1 MKPVLST
8 EEVVRLE
15 DIIEREG
22 TSKAELMELAGEF
35 AANEVLKLNPDRV
48 LVLVGFG
55 NNGGDGWVA
64 ADILSH
70 KGVDVD
76 IVSPVE
82 PDEIPAALARHVAR
96 RTAGRDVHVCV
107 GPSRDELEVLI
118 DKADVVVDAIF
129 GTGFHG
135 NLRAPFSIWI
145 PTVNECA
152 DCVVSID
159 VPSGLNA
166 ETGVVDDDCIRA
178 ERTVTMIAPKIGLYS
193 ADGPEYAGDL
203 ICGNLYDRLD
213 EVIDDVDHAAEIV
226 EPGDLVD
233 YFAPLPSN
241 IDKYSRGSVLIVA
254 GSAQYP
260 GAAIMAAKSAARAG
274 AGYVAVAA
282 PDACANL
289 IRMALP
295 SIPVFAIPSDSRGSF
310 GAAARMTVCEIAK
323 KYSCVLCGPGMTTSA
338 GAMQVVS
345 GLLELDVPL
354 ILDAD
359 ALNCLAK
366 IAIDGIDS
374 NPEMYRREQPLVM
387 TPHYRELSRLVAG
400 DEVNDLGT
408 AIAAAQ
414 KVVWAAGSDNLV
426 VIAKGPTTAICG
438 VERVLL
444 PLSGPASL
452 ATAGSG
458 DVLAGILAGVVD
470 TLAQQVLTETALLAL
485 QEVAEGLQST
495 VVGTGDGT
503 AAAAIVDQSVHSL
516 LQHPLLVADDDVGGV
531 QVHQALQAV
540 VAVDDPAVQVIQV
553 RGGEAAAVQLHHGA
567 QVGRQNGQNVHDHPL
582 RLVAGDPESV
592 HHFQPLD
599 DPGLLLAGG
608 ILQLCVE
615 LGGEGLQ
622 VHVLEQLLHGF
633 GAHAGLEVVLILL
646 TVIPVLLLGEDLILG
661 QRSLTGVGDDIV
673 GEIQHLFQ
681 DPGADVQQ
689 QAHPG
694 GDALEIPDVGNGGGQ
709 LDVAHA
715 LPADLGPGDFDA
727 AAVADLALVA
737 DLLVLA
743 AVALP
748 ILGRPEDTLAVQA
761 VLFGLQSAVVDGLR
775 LLHLAVRPLPDLL
788 RGSHADLN
796 RVKGKLV
803 AVIGF
808 DHVALSSFN
817 DSNDPVLW

>member
-35 AANEVLKLNPDRV
+35 AANEILKLNPNRV

-64 ADILSH
+64 ADILAH
-70 KGVDVD
+70 KGIDVD

-96 RTAGRDVHVCV
+96 RTAGRDVRVCV

-118 DKADVVVDAIF
+118 NKADVVVDAIF

-152 DCVVSID
+152 DRVVSID

-203 ICGNLYDRLD
+203 VCGGLYDRLD

-226 EPGDLVD
+226 EAGDLVD

-274 AGYVAVAA
+274 AGYVAVAT

-345 GLLELDVPL
+345 GLLELEVPL

-359 ALNCLAK
+359 ALNCLSK

-374 NPEMYRREQPLVM
+374 NPEMYRREQP
-387 TPHYRELSRLVAG
+387 
-400 DEVNDLGT
+400 
-408 AIAAAQ
+408 
-414 KVVWAAGSDNLV
+414 LV

-458 DVLAGILAGVVD
+458 DVLAGILAG
-470 TLAQQVLTETALLAL
+470 TLATMRDEMDRWELLYSYAVALHSYA
-485 QEVAEGLQST
+485 GF
-495 VVGTGDGT
+495 
-503 AAAAIVDQSVHSL
+503 AAATEYGEKSVI
-516 LQHPLLVADDDVGGV
+516 A
-531 QVHQALQAV
+531 
-540 VAVDDPAVQVIQV
+540 
-553 RGGEAAAVQLHHGA
+553 
-567 QVGRQNGQNVHDHPL
+567 
-582 RLVAGDPESV
+582 
-592 HHFQPLD
+592 
-599 DPGLLLAGG
+599 
-608 ILQLCVE
+608 
-615 LGGEGLQ
+615 
-622 VHVLEQLLHGF
+622 
-633 GAHAGLEVVLILL
+633 
-646 TVIPVLLLGEDLILG
+646 TDLIDLIG
-661 QRSLTGVGDDIV
+661 PAMEL
-673 GEIQHLFQ
+673 
-681 DPGADVQQ
+681 A
-689 QAHPG
+689 AK
-694 GDALEIPDVGNGGGQ
+694 DALE
-709 LDVAHA
+709 
-715 LPADLGPGDFDA
+715 DLGISD
-727 AAVADLALVA
+727 
-737 DLLVLA
+737 
-743 AVALP
+743 
-748 ILGRPEDTLAVQA
+748 E
-761 VLFGLQSAVVDGLR
+761 
-775 LLHLAVRPLPDLL
+775 
-788 RGSHADLN
+788 GSDE
-796 RVKGKLV
+796 
-803 AVIGF
+803 
-808 DHVALSSFN
+808 
-817 DSNDPVLW
+817 

>member
-35 AANEVLKLNPDRV
+35 AASEILKLNPDRV

-96 RTAGRDVHVCV
+96 RTAGRDV
-107 GPSRDELEVLI
+107 
-118 DKADVVVDAIF
+118 
-129 GTGFHG
+129 
-135 NLRAPFSIWI
+135 
-145 PTVNECA
+145 
-152 DCVVSID
+152 
-159 VPSGLNA
+159 
-166 ETGVVDDDCIRA
+166 DDDCIRA
-178 ERTVTMIAPKIGLYS
+178 ERTVTMITPKIGLYS

-203 ICGNLYDRLD
+203 VCGSLYDRLD
-213 EVIDDVDHAAEIV
+213 EVINDVDHAAEIV

-233 YFAPLPSN
+233 FFAPLPTN

-274 AGYVAVAA
+274 AGYVAVAT

-345 GLLELDVPL
+345 GLLELDGPL

-359 ALNCLAK
+359 ALNCLSK
-366 IAIDGIDS
+366 MAIDGIDS

-426 VIAKGPTTAICG
+426 VSAKGPTTAICG

-458 DVLAGILAGVVD
+458 DVLAGILAG
-470 TLAQQVLTETALLAL
+470 TLATMRDEMDRWELLY
-485 QEVAEGLQST
+485 SY
-495 VVGTGDGT
+495 
-503 AAAAIVDQSVHSL
+503 
-516 LQHPLLVADDDVGGV
+516 
-531 QVHQALQAV
+531 
-540 VAVDDPAVQVIQV
+540 
-553 RGGEAAAVQLHHGA
+553 
-567 QVGRQNGQNVHDHPL
+567 
-582 RLVAGDPESV
+582 
-592 HHFQPLD
+592 
-599 DPGLLLAGG
+599 
-608 ILQLCVE
+608 
-615 LGGEGLQ
+615 
-622 VHVLEQLLHGF
+622 
-633 GAHAGLEVVLILL
+633 
-646 TVIPVLLLGEDLILG
+646 
-661 QRSLTGVGDDIV
+661 
-673 GEIQHLFQ
+673 
-681 DPGADVQQ
+681 
-689 QAHPG
+689 
-694 GDALEIPDVGNGGGQ
+694 
-709 LDVAHA
+709 
-715 LPADLGPGDFDA
+715 
-727 AAVADLALVA
+727 
-737 DLLVLA
+737 
-743 AVALP
+743 AVALHSYAGFAAATEYGEKSVIATDLIDLIGP
-748 ILGRPEDTLAVQA
+748 AMELAAKDALDDLGIMDE
-761 VLFGLQSAVVDGLR
+761 
-775 LLHLAVRPLPDLL
+775 
-788 RGSHADLN
+788 GSD
-796 RVKGKLV
+796 
-803 AVIGF
+803 
-808 DHVALSSFN
+808 D
-817 DSNDPVLW
+817 